1 MIGSIGES
9 GFTFQLKKRWNQPHQ
24 GGMID
29 ISHDVRFRITYRIR
43 VTLKVKQQH
52 NSTPNATC
60 ESSLFI
66 CMLLAGPAIWA
77 CPASFKKVGS
87 STSTSKQQVCA
98 VRCQAKGEKLQAE
111 IPRREAMAA
120 IGLTTALSLLPGGV
134 SNAAGLPP
142 GPPPPKLCDVDCEK
156 DLDNV
161 RHSIH
166 SHSHCTS
173 ELTMS
178 VT

>member
-1 MIGSIGES
+1 MKE
-9 GFTFQLKKRWNQPHQ
+9 
-24 GGMID
+24 
-29 ISHDVRFRITYRIR
+29 
-43 VTLKVKQQH
+43 QH
-52 NSTPNATC
+52 NSTPKATC
-60 ESSLFI
+60 KSSLFI
-66 CMLLAGPAIWA
+66 CMLFAGPAIWA

-98 VRCQAKGEKLQAE
+98 VRCQAKGEKLEAE

-120 IGLTTALSLLPGGV
+120 IGLTAALSLLPCGV

-142 GPPPPKLCDVDCEK
+142 GPPAPKLCDVDCEK

-161 RHSIH
+161 KPPIHSH

-173 ELTMS
+173 DNVS
-178 VT
+178 DVVS